1 MPHECTNCGETF
13 ADGSKEMLS
22 GCPSCGGNKFQFRP
36 SSSGSSNSSTP
47 PTPDESGGAT
57 SAAADRTQSNADR
70 NSTTRSSASGTESR
84 STNTDAGGSNSET
97 RRPWPGQEHS
107 GGDESSSDSPKP
119 WPSTA
124 REPADRRQSPGSVEP
139 SASSGS
145 RSPNESDVTVEP
157 RRSADA
163 SPRRGR
169 SPSSDE
175 APSEGREN
183 PTAENREDRAQ
194 ANARS
199 GTVSPD
205 EISRA
210 APADSS
216 QPQSADEADGKPNLS
231 TLREELNEQFESI
244 KIVSPGQYELNLM
257 ELYDRDSY
265 IISLQEDG
273 HYVIEVPETWNRD
286 DQ

>member
-36 SSSGSSNSSTP
+36 SSASSTTAASDG
-47 PTPDESGGAT
+47 TPSDGT
-57 SAAADRTQSNADR
+57 SD
-70 NSTTRSSASGTESR
+70 SASGDSTRSDGTTDRGQSDVTAGNAPSTSPQGRSQSKPTDSSQPKSES
-84 STNTDAGGSNSET
+84 
-97 RRPWPGQEHS
+97 RRPWPGEDTSTDRES
-107 GGDESSSDSPKP
+107 GSPKP

-124 REPADRRQSPGSVEP
+124 REPSSRGQSNTT
-139 SASSGS
+139 A
-145 RSPNESDVTVEP
+145 ESDVTVEP
-157 RRSADA
+157 QRSADA
-163 SPRRGR
+163 STRRSR
-169 SPSSDE
+169 SPSPNDAPPE
-175 APSEGREN
+175 PHDGPPSE
-183 PTAENREDRAQ
+183 TREDRAQ
-194 ANARS
+194 ADARS

-210 APADSS
+210 APADA
-216 QPQSADEADGKPNLS
+216 PQSADDAGEIDDKPDLS
-231 TLREELNEQFESI
+231 ALREELNEQFESI

-286 DQ
+286 DD